1 MQLELTE
8 LKDRATAVEERL
20 NALGRYL

>member
-1 MQLELTE
+1 MHLELTE